1 MATGVGDTKHDRAE
15 VDDRPHPGRIA
26 KCKRREGCQNQD
38 PYREVDEKFL
48 KRESGKGPIAK
59 FLAKGSHGRVV
70 GGKEAMDGF
79 IRHMEGQCAPDEDPG
94 QSEAARGEG
103 PCKLDG

>member
-1 MATGVGDTKHDRAE
+1 MT
-15 VDDRPHPGRIA
+15 GRIQGELRNA
-26 KCKRREGCQNQD
+26 KGVRAARNQD